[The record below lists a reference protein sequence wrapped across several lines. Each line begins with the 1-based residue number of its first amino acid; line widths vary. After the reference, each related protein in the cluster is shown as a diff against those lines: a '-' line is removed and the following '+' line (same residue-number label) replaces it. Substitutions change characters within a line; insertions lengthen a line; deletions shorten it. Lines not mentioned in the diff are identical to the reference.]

1 MPHAQ
6 AMMPCRP
13 AVALLRPTTPPLH
26 RDGNNCRALRVTQPD
41 FKTKAGPGLVARAGL
56 FRATC
61 EQRLLL
67 LQQRQDSANG
77 DGGTRENEEV
87 KGDFHGKEAIALVI
101 DLTLPGKDEAK
112 KDHGDNNASNR
123 TRLALH

>member
-1 MPHAQ
+1 MA
-6 AMMPCRP
+6 
-13 AVALLRPTTPPLH
+13 
-26 RDGNNCRALRVTQPD
+26 QPD
-41 FKTKAGPGLVARAGL
+41 FKTKAGPGFVARAGL

-112 KDHGDNNASNR
+112 KDHGDNNASIAPGLPFTRRETTSAMAGITRNR
-123 TRLALH
+123 MFAGSPSMLIP